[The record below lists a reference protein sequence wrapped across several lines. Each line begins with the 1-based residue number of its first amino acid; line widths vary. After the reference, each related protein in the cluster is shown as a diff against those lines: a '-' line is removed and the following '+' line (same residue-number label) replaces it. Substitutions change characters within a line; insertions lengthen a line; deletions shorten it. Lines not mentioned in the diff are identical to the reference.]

1 MLNLSI
7 YNQALLEKYKSNSQR
22 ARVLTEKWFNSQM
35 YCPSCLN
42 ENVTSYPNNQKVYDF
57 LCEKCKADYQLKA
70 SNKNFTTRVLDGEFM
85 TMTNA
90 VNQNKA
96 PNFFLLHYSNDDW
109 HVKNLS
115 VIPKFFITPTMI
127 EKRNISYPK
136 GRTNGWTGCN
146 ILLKRI
152 PEEGNIFVVKNER
165 VIEKEKVNETWRKM
179 SFLNLKR
186 PNARGWTAD
195 VLRCVEDL
203 KKEEFTLQEVYKSK
217 DYLKELYPNNKHI
230 TDKIR
235 QQLQIL
241 RDNNIL
247 KFTSRGNYQI
257 LK

>member
-7 YNQALLEKYKSNSQR
+7 YNQALFERYNSNSQR

-42 ENVTSYPNNQKVYDF
+42 RNITSYPNNKKVYDF
-57 LCEKCKADYQLKA
+57 LCDNCKADYQLKA
-70 SNKNFTTRVLDGEFM
+70 SNKHFTTRVLDGEFK

-96 PNFFLLHYSNDDW
+96 PHFFLLHYSKEDW
-109 HVKNLS
+109 YVKNLS
-115 VIPKFFITPTMI
+115 IIPKHFITPTVI

-152 PEEGNIFVVKNER
+152 PEEGNIFVVRNEKI
-165 VIEKEKVNETWRKM
+165 IERKIVNDTWRKM
-179 SFLNLKR
+179 SFLNLKK
-186 PNARGWTAD
+186 PTARGWTAD

-203 KKEEFTLQEVYKSK
+203 NQQEFTLQEIYKFK
-217 DYLKELYPNNKHI
+217 DYLGELHPNNKHI
-230 TDKIR
+230 LDKIR

-241 RDNNIL
+241 RDNKIL
-247 KFTSRGNYQI
+247 QFTSRGNYKRI
-257 LK
+257 R